1 MAWWSSLRAP
11 NILSHILTTEYEIH
25 KLELIVSWSFLWAI
39 IIIASFH
46 KQKLLTLVLLKYSNA
61 NMCREKL
68 TMKKYDD
75 DDDDRERKKSEKKA
89 NVSSNRNYAIL
100 RSADIFLRWEIL
112 NVTNECVAF
121 NRSCRSKRKKNQRW
135 EECWWERNMMRFRAL
150 APSFCSTHTNQYMH
164 IKGTSADFDSI
175 CHIHIHMHDGDLVSF
190 SIRSLS
196 HRIRSHTFAYIVH
209 NQPNQHS
216 THILTRR
223 TIMHEYC
230 IETESLD
237 SQSHA
242 HKHSG
247 TVIVDD
253 RFVFILFIAWSF
265 AMNAIHLARTK
276 HFVHLDQQISTNN
289 FCSIPWK
296 WSINMQRFQSAC
308 QFQVNANVSC
318 VRAPFVLFVQ
328 FVFKTCLF
336 WFVTLKINFSSG
348 LYSACDHF
356 YAVRCSLFSVRCS
369 LFAVLC
375 SL

>member
-1 MAWWSSLRAP
+1 MCGVQSE
-11 NILSHILTTEYEIH
+11 LSI
-25 KLELIVSWSFLWAI
+25 
-39 IIIASFH
+39 
-46 KQKLLTLVLLKYSNA
+46 
-61 NMCREKL
+61 
-68 TMKKYDD
+68 KK
-75 DDDDRERKKSEKKA
+75 
-89 NVSSNRNYAIL
+89 
-100 RSADIFLRWEIL
+100 
-112 NVTNECVAF
+112 
-121 NRSCRSKRKKNQRW
+121 KKNQRW

-150 APSFCSTHTNQYMH
+150 APSFCSTHTNQYMY

-196 HRIRSHTFAYIVH
+196 HRIRSHTLAYIVH
-209 NQPNQHS
+209 HQPNQHS

-276 HFVHLDQQISTNN
+276 YFVHLDQQI
-289 FCSIPWK
+289 
-296 WSINMQRFQSAC
+296 
-308 QFQVNANVSC
+308 
-318 VRAPFVLFVQ
+318 FVLFIGNDQ
-328 FVFKTCLF
+328 LTCREFKVSVDFKWMPMWAASVLH
-336 WFVTLKINFSSG
+336 
-348 LYSACDHF
+348 LYS
-356 YAVRCSLFSVRCS
+356 
-369 LFAVLC
+369 LC
-375 SL
+375 NSI